1 MCLSSFIIDI
11 WVCFNSMQFLFTGIK
26 LLLFPKL
33 SNVQAT
39 ESSLQCRE
47 ALTEL
52 LLVIKLFVRLAE
64 SRASIGHDLMRV
76 KQVGEQCET
85 EAGADALDLACQVTD
100 ALCRMQR
107 PCVELLG
114 MAPVLLGLRLCP
126 QDLAHPS
133 YLLVNCKQL
142 LFMLPAERKEKLTL
156 FNDDYGSL
164 LRRQPRARCYQ
175 HISTAFDV
183 ASHSNMSV

>member
-1 MCLSSFIIDI
+1 
-11 WVCFNSMQFLFTGIK
+11 MQFLSTGIK

-33 SNVQAT
+33 SNVQVT

-64 SRASIGHDLMRV
+64 SRASTGHDLMRV
-76 KQVGEQCET
+76 KQVGAQCET

-114 MAPVLLGLRLCP
+114 MARVLLGLRLCP
-126 QDLAHPS
+126 QDLAVTAS
-133 YLLVNCKQL
+133 SFCSCYQQ
-142 LFMLPAERKEKLTL
+142 KEKK
-156 FNDDYGSL
+156 SL
-164 LRRQPRARCYQ
+164 RFSAM
-175 HISTAFDV
+175 IMG
-183 ASHSNMSV
+183 AS